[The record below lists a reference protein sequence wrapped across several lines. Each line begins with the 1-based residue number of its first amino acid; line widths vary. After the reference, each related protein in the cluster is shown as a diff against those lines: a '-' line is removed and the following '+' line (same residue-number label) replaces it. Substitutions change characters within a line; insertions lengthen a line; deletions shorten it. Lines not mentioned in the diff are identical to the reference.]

1 MNAGETAVLPTA
13 LRAPVAPQM
22 PEPRQPVAL
31 PAAAAPF
38 AELAGKRR
46 YRLGPL
52 LGEGGNGVVFRAT
65 CGDTGQD
72 VAIKLMRDD
81 AARATAERARRRAR
95 FQHETHLCEALRHPN
110 IVALLDKGEAPDG
123 RLFAVFEFV
132 AGRTLRDWLAAEGPL
147 SAVDTGRLMTEVLD
161 ALAAAHRRG
170 IVHRDLKPQNIMI
183 AMADGEPHAKLLDF
197 GVGELLPDAEDLAR
211 QTSTQATEVLGS
223 PQYCAPEQLRNE
235 APTPRSDLYAW
246 GLVVIECLTG
256 DVVMHG
262 ASVADILYQHLSP
275 VDIALPPSIASHPLG
290 SVLRR
295 ALSKN
300 PAQRAASADELAVQ
314 FRALNFAA
322 LVGQF
327 DASRASPPARAR
339 PFAPRGETAGTAGEY
354 RQITTLCC
362 CVALAGAGTQR
373 HAGTDHGD
381 LLDGYEAQW
390 LTKCADIAVGYG
402 AQVGGRLGDT
412 LLFHFGLQGDI
423 DRPARRAARAA
434 LDMVRVAERARLPAP
449 TAAGGHTRDEGW
461 RVEVAAAIHVGQVL
475 AHGARMSD
483 VTGVSMPAAASRLMR
498 VAGPGQILIS
508 DDARLALERHADTR
522 PTPLRLAQ
530 AGLAPQPVHELLGER
545 RADTP
550 FDSLDASMTAPMVG
564 RARELDALLR
574 AWQEVLARQ
583 HRDTRGERAP
593 RGVPRLVVGE
603 AGIGK
608 SRLVHELCE
617 AVRTQGHA
625 FAHCGCLP
633 ERENHALFPI
643 LRFIGAH
650 WHIDADRPVGPALA
664 AIDAMIAPLEC
675 DHAAARVAL
684 ATWLGL
690 PCDAKGF
697 LWSSA
702 REQHA
707 LFDVLEQLI
716 VSLGNGAPV
725 LLIVED
731 VQWIDRSTEDFLAYL
746 RRSPRAGAIGVVLT
760 SRPDKLDRWRGATE
774 RLALRRLSRDDAQHL
789 VSAFLGER
797 VPDPAWL
804 GQLAHRT
811 AGIPLFIEAVARE
824 LVTSG
829 AATAADGS
837 PAGPRATDPYPL
849 PVSLGGMLGLAFDR
863 IDGARDTAQ
872 LAATIGLEVDAQLL
886 ADASPHDRA
895 TLDAHLRLLLE
906 ERIVYAQHRRDRVF
920 YSFRHALIRDAA
932 YESMPPAVRRGNHA
946 RVGRALAVE
955 TDRGSGAHAFGV
967 AGHFAR
973 ARAFA
978 DAIAHGIEAARRALE
993 RSRYDDAIRYGQA
1006 VFDWL
1011 ANADYAQ
1018 REHDSARIRA
1028 TLTHATMA
1036 RFGWADPQVREH
1048 AEQLL
1053 RQVQTLDDPELAI
1066 SALWTLST
1074 CYHVAGDRPTV
1085 RGICTRL
1092 DALAAERGDA
1102 GVQVAADAMRGM
1114 SLWVDGHYARARVA
1128 FDAVL
1133 AGYDVRRDAGHRRIL
1148 GLDTRAWT
1156 MASLASVRGCIDD
1169 DPRASLAIAH
1179 EAVYCATCLDHLPTL
1194 GVTMMYLARMHQLAG
1209 DRDAAGATSE
1219 AILRLSDAHRLRA
1232 VEHYAAIIHAWT
1244 QGDRAGM
1251 VAHLDAQRQSGGLLG
1266 LTYYASLLAELDAER
1281 GEFAAALAQIEQC
1294 LAWCESTGERYY
1306 EAQLLLKKGEYVRQA
1321 DPRHGG
1327 EAALAACRRAFGI
1340 ATTAG
1345 MSGIVTRA
1353 EAMLHAWS

>member
-1 MNAGETAVLPTA
+1 MSTGEPAVLPTVS
-13 LRAPVAPQM
+13 RAPVVPEAF
-22 PEPRQPVAL
+22 EPRQPRQS
-31 PAAAAPF
+31 AAPF
-38 AELAGKRR
+38 AELAGKWH
-46 YRLGPL
+46 YRLGSL

-65 CGDTGQD
+65 CGETGQD

-81 AARATAERARRRAR
+81 AARTATERARQRVR
-95 FQHETHLCEALRHPN
+95 FQRETSLCEALRHPN
-110 IVALLDKGEAPDG
+110 IVALLDKGVAPDG
-123 RLFAVFEFV
+123 RLFAVFELV
-132 AGRTLRDWLAAEGPL
+132 QGRTLRDRLAAQGPL

-170 IVHRDLKPQNIMI
+170 IVHRDLKPQNIAI
-183 AMADGEPHAKLLDF
+183 TMADDGPHAKLLDF
-197 GVGELLPDAEDLAR
+197 GIGALLPGTEDIAR
-211 QTSTQATEVLGS
+211 QTSTLATEVLGS
-223 PQYCAPEQLRNE
+223 PPYCAPEQLRNE
-235 APTPRSDLYAW
+235 PPTPRSDLYAW
-246 GLVVIECLTG
+246 GLIVIECLTG

-262 ASVADILYQHLSP
+262 ASVADILYQQLSP
-275 VDIALPPSIASHPLG
+275 VDVALPRSIASHPLG

-300 PAQRAASADELAVQ
+300 PEQRAASADELAEP

-327 DASRASPPARAR
+327 DAGRASGQTRPR
-339 PFAPRGETAGTAGEY
+339 PFAPRSETIATVGEY

-362 CVALAGAGTQR
+362 CVTISGEGLRR

-381 LLDGYEAQW
+381 LLDGYEEQW

-402 AQVGGRLGDT
+402 AQVDGRLGDT
-412 LLFHFGLQGDI
+412 LLFHFGLHGDI

-434 LDMVRVAERARLPAP
+434 LDMVRVSERARLPASV
-449 TAAGGHTRDEGW
+449 AAGGEGW

-475 AHGARMSD
+475 AHASRMSGIS
-483 VTGVSMPAAASRLMR
+483 TPAAAARLLR
-498 VAGPGQILIS
+498 LAGPGQILIS
-508 DDARLALERHADTR
+508 DDARLALERHADYR
-522 PTPLRLAQ
+522 PTSLRLAR
-530 AGLAPQPVHELLGER
+530 AGLVPQPVHELLGER

-550 FDSLDASMTAPMVG
+550 FDSLDAGMRAPMVG
-564 RARELDALLR
+564 RTRELDALLR
-574 AWQEVLARQ
+574 AWRETLAR
-583 HRDTRGERAP
+583 HRRVMRGEPAP
-593 RGVPRLVVGE
+593 HGVPRLVVGD

-617 AVRTQGHA
+617 AVRIQGHA

-650 WHIDADRPVGPALA
+650 WHIDADSPAGPALA
-664 AIDAMIAPLEC
+664 ALDAMIAPLEC

-707 LFDVLEQLI
+707 LFDVLGQLI

-725 LLIVED
+725 LLVVED

-746 RRSPRAGAIGVVLT
+746 QRSPHAAALGIVFT
-760 SRPDKLDRWRGATE
+760 SRPDKLGRWRGATE
-774 RLALRRLSRDDAQHL
+774 RVVLRRLPRDDAQRL
-789 VSAFLGER
+789 MSACLGR
-797 VPDPAWL
+797 GVLDPAWL
-804 GQLAHRT
+804 DQLAQRT

-824 LVTSG
+824 LMMNG
-829 AATAADGS
+829 ADGADGAL
-837 PAGPRATDPYPL
+837 AGLRATDPYPL
-849 PVSLGGMLGLAFDR
+849 PLSLGGMLGLVFDR
-863 IDGARDTAQ
+863 IDDARDTAQ

-886 ADASPHDRA
+886 ADASPHDRV

-946 RVGRALAVE
+946 RVGRALVAQA
-955 TDRGSGAHAFGV
+955 DRGAGAHAFGV

-973 ARAFA
+973 AGAFA
-978 DAIAHGIEAARRALE
+978 DAIAHGIDAARRALE

-1011 ANADYAQ
+1011 GNADYAH

-1028 TLTHATMA
+1028 TLTHAMMA

-1053 RQVQTLDDPELAI
+1053 RQMQTLDDPELEI

-1074 CYHVAGDRPTV
+1074 YYHVAGDRPTV
-1085 RGICTRL
+1085 RGIGMRL
-1092 DALAAERGDA
+1092 DALATERGDA

-1114 SLWVDGHYARARVA
+1114 SLWVDGDYARARAA

-1133 AGYDVRRDAGHRRIL
+1133 AGYDVRRDADHRRIL

-1156 MASLASVRGCIDD
+1156 MASLASVRWCMDD
-1169 DPRASLAIAH
+1169 DPQAALAMARD
-1179 EAVYCATCLDHLPTL
+1179 AVYCATCLDHLPTL
-1194 GVTMMYLARMHQLAG
+1194 GVTMMYLARTHQLAG
-1209 DRDAAGATSE
+1209 DRDAARTLSE
-1219 AILRLSDAHRLRA
+1219 AILRLSDVHRLRA
-1232 VEHYAAIIHAWT
+1232 VEHYAAIIHAWA
-1244 QGDRAGM
+1244 QGSRAGII
-1251 VAHLDAQRQSGGLLG
+1251 AHLDAQRRSGGLLG
-1266 LTYYASLLAELDAER
+1266 LTYYASLLAELDAGR
-1281 GEFAAALAQIEQC
+1281 GDYHAALAQIEQC

-1306 EAQLLLKKGEYVRQA
+1306 EAQLLLKKSEYLRQA
-1321 DPRHGG
+1321 DPRCGG
-1327 EAALAACRRAFGI
+1327 VAALAACRRACEV
-1340 ATTAG
+1340 AATAG
-1345 MSGIVTRA
+1345 MGRIARLA
-1353 EAMLHAWS
+1353 EAMLRSLP

>member
-1 MNAGETAVLPTA
+1 MNALKTAALLPA
-13 LRAPVAPQM
+13 YREPVAPGT
-22 PEPRQPVAL
+22 PEPRPPAPP

-38 AELAGKRR
+38 AELAGTWR

-65 CGDTGQD
+65 CSDTAQD

-81 AARATAERARRRAR
+81 ATKTAAERARQRAR
-95 FQHETHLCEALRHPN
+95 FRRETHLCEGLRHPN

-123 RLFAVFEFV
+123 RLFAVFELV
-132 AGRTLRDWLAAEGPL
+132 QGRTLRDRLAGDGPL
-147 SAVDTGRLMTEVLD
+147 SAVETGRLMTEVLD

-170 IVHRDLKPQNIMI
+170 VVHRDLTPQNIVI
-183 AMADGEPHAKLLDF
+183 AMADDGPHAKLLDF
-197 GVGELLPDAEDLAR
+197 GIGALLPGMEGVES
-211 QTSTQATEVLGS
+211 QTATQATEVLGS

-235 APTPRSDLYAW
+235 APTFKSDLYAW

-256 DVVMHG
+256 EVVMHG
-262 ASVADILYQHLSP
+262 ASVADILYQQLSP

-290 SVLRR
+290 AVLRR

-300 PAQRAASADELAVQ
+300 PEQRAASADELAVQ

-327 DASRASPPARAR
+327 DAFRASRRAR
-339 PFAPRGETAGTAGEY
+339 PRGETTGTVGEY

-362 CVALAGAGTQR
+362 CVTIDGEGRQR
-373 HAGTDHGD
+373 HAGADHGD
-381 LLDGYEAQW
+381 VLDGYEEQW

-434 LDMVRVAERARLPAP
+434 LDMVRVAARARLPAP
-449 TAAGGHTRDEGW
+449 SAAGSRAAGESW
-461 RVEVAAAIHVGQVL
+461 RVDVAAAIHVGQIL
-475 AHGARMSD
+475 AHASL
-483 VTGVSMPAAASRLMR
+483 TSGVSTPAATSRLLR
-498 VAGPGQILIS
+498 LAGPGQILIS
-508 DDARLALERHADTR
+508 DDARLSLERHVDYRSTSMWLTR
-522 PTPLRLAQ
+522 

-545 RADTP
+545 RADTA
-550 FDSLDASMTAPMVG
+550 FDSLDDSVMAPMVG

-574 AWQEVLARQ
+574 AWQEALARQ
-583 HRDTRGERAP
+583 RRDTHGEPAP
-593 RGVPRLVVGE
+593 HGVPRLVVGE

-617 AVRTQGHA
+617 AVRGQGHA
-625 FAHCGCLP
+625 FAHCACLP

-650 WHIDADRPVGPALA
+650 WHIDADCPVDLALA
-664 AIDAMIAPLEC
+664 AIDEMIAPLAC
-675 DHAAARVAL
+675 DHAAARAAL

-707 LFDVLEQLI
+707 LFDVLSQLI
-716 VSLGNGAPV
+716 VSLGNGAPI
-725 LLIVED
+725 LLVVED
-731 VQWIDRSTEDFLAYL
+731 VQWLDRSTEEFLAFL
-746 RRSPRAGAIGVVLT
+746 QRSPRARAICVVLT
-760 SRPDKLDRWRGATE
+760 SRPDKLGRWRGSTE
-774 RLALRRLSRDDAQHL
+774 RLVLRRLSRDDAQRL
-789 VSAFLGER
+789 VSALVGQR
-797 VPDPAWL
+797 ALDPAVL
-804 GQLAHRT
+804 DLLAHRT
-811 AGIPLFIEAVARE
+811 AGIPLFIEEVARE
-824 LVTSG
+824 LMTSG
-829 AATAADGS
+829 AMTHADDALPGLR
-837 PAGPRATDPYPL
+837 GTDPYPL
-849 PVSLGGMLGLAFDR
+849 PVSLGGMLGLAFDW
-863 IDGARDTAQ
+863 IDDARDTAQ

-946 RVGRALAVE
+946 RVGRALAAE
-955 TDRGSGAHAFGV
+955 ADREAGAHAFGV
-967 AGHFAR
+967 ARHFAR
-973 ARAFA
+973 AGAFA
-978 DAIAHGIEAARRALE
+978 DAIGHGIDAARCALE
-993 RSRYDDAIRYGQA
+993 RSRYDDAIRYGQS
-1006 VFDWL
+1006 VSDWL
-1011 ANADYAQ
+1011 VDADYAQ

-1053 RQVQTLDDPELAI
+1053 RQVRTLDDQELAI

-1074 CYHVAGDRPTV
+1074 YYHVAGDRPTV
-1085 RGICTRL
+1085 RGITMQL
-1092 DALAAERGDA
+1092 DALAADRGEA

-1128 FDAVL
+1128 FEAAL
-1133 AGYDVRRDAGHRRIL
+1133 AGYDVRRDVDHRRIL

-1156 MASLASVRGCIDD
+1156 MASLASVLWCVDD
-1169 DPRASLAIAH
+1169 DPQASLAMAR
-1179 EAVYCATCLDHLPTL
+1179 EAVHCATCLDHLPTL

-1209 DRDAAGATSE
+1209 DRDAARAVSE

-1232 VEHYAAIIHAWT
+1232 VEHYVAIIHAWARA
-1244 QGDRAGM
+1244 DRAGAA
-1251 VAHLDAQRQSGGLLG
+1251 AHLEAQRQSGGLLG

-1281 GEFAAALAQIEQC
+1281 GDYDAALAQIEQC

-1306 EAQLLLKKGEYVRQA
+1306 EAQLLLKQCEYLRQA
-1321 DPRHGG
+1321 DPQRGG

-1345 MSGIVTRA
+1345 MVRIVRRA
-1353 EAMLHAWS
+1353 EEMLHALP

>member
-1 MNAGETAVLPTA
+1 MSTGEPAVLSIAP
-13 LRAPVAPQM
+13 RAPVVPEVL
-22 PEPRQPVAL
+22 EPRRP
-31 PAAAAPF
+31 AAPF
-38 AELAGKRR
+38 AELAGKRH
-46 YRLGPL
+46 YRLGSL

-65 CGDTGQD
+65 CGETGQD

-81 AARATAERARRRAR
+81 AVRTATERAR
-95 FQHETHLCEALRHPN
+95 FQRETSLCEALRHPN

-123 RLFAVFEFV
+123 RLFAVFELV
-132 AGRTLRDWLAAEGPL
+132 QGRTLRDQLAAQGPL
-147 SAVDTGRLMTEVLD
+147 SAVDTGLLMTEVLD

-170 IVHRDLKPQNIMI
+170 IVHRDLKPQNIAI
-183 AMADGEPHAKLLDF
+183 TMADDGPHAKLLDF
-197 GVGELLPDAEDLAR
+197 GIGALLPGTEDIAR
-211 QTSTQATEVLGS
+211 QTSTLETEVLGS
-223 PQYCAPEQLRNE
+223 PPYCAPEQLRNE
-235 APTPRSDLYAW
+235 LPTPRSDLYAW

-256 DVVMHG
+256 EVVMRG
-262 ASVADILYQHLSP
+262 ASVADILYQQLSP
-275 VDIALPPSIASHPLG
+275 VDVALPPSIASHPLG

-300 PAQRAASADELAVQ
+300 PEQRAASADELAEP

-327 DASRASPPARAR
+327 DAGRASGHTHPR
-339 PFAPRGETAGTAGEY
+339 PFAPRSDTVATAGEY

-362 CVALAGAGTQR
+362 CVTIAGEGRQR
-373 HAGTDHGD
+373 HAGPDHGD
-381 LLDGYEAQW
+381 LLDGYEEQW

-402 AQVGGRLGDT
+402 AQVDGRLGDT
-412 LLFHFGLQGDI
+412 LLFHFGLRGDI

-434 LDMVRVAERARLPAP
+434 LDMVRMAERTRLPAP
-449 TAAGGHTRDEGW
+449 VAAGGPAGGESW
-461 RVEVAAAIHVGQVL
+461 RVDVAAAIHVGHVL
-475 AHGARMSD
+475 THASRMS
-483 VTGVSMPAAASRLMR
+483 GISAPAAAARLLR
-498 VAGPGQILIS
+498 LAGPGQILIS
-508 DDARLALERHADTR
+508 DDARLALERHADYR
-522 PTPLRLAQ
+522 PTALRLAR
-530 AGLAPQPVHELLGER
+530 AGLVPQPVHELLGER

-550 FDSLDASMTAPMVG
+550 FDSLDAGMRAPMVG
-564 RARELDALLR
+564 RERELDALMR
-574 AWQEVLARQ
+574 AWQETLAR
-583 HRDTRGERAP
+583 HRRVTRGEPAP
-593 RGVPRLVVGE
+593 HGVPRLVVGD

-617 AVRTQGHA
+617 AVRIQGHA

-650 WHIDADRPVGPALA
+650 WHIDADSPAGFALA

-690 PCDAKGF
+690 PCDAKGL

-725 LLIVED
+725 LLVVED

-746 RRSPRAGAIGVVLT
+746 QRSPRAAALGIVFT
-760 SRPDKLDRWRGATE
+760 SRPDKLGRWRGATE
-774 RLALRRLSRDDAQHL
+774 RLVLRRLPRDDAQRL
-789 VSAFLGER
+789 ISACLGQGAL
-797 VPDPAWL
+797 DPAWL
-804 GQLAHRT
+804 DQLAHRT

-824 LVTSG
+824 LTMSG
-829 AATAADGS
+829 ADGS
-837 PAGPRATDPYPL
+837 LAGLRATDPYPL
-849 PVSLGGMLGLAFDR
+849 PLSLGDMLGLAFDR
-863 IDGARDTAQ
+863 IDDARDTAQ

-886 ADASPHDRA
+886 ADASPHDRS

-920 YSFRHALIRDAA
+920 YSFRHALIRDTA

-946 RVGRALAVE
+946 RVGRALVAQA
-955 TDRGSGAHAFGV
+955 DRGAGAHAFGV

-973 ARAFA
+973 AGAFA
-978 DAIAHGIEAARRALE
+978 DAIAHGIDAARRALE
-993 RSRYDDAIRYGQA
+993 RSRYDDAIRYGQS

-1011 ANADYAQ
+1011 GNADYAQ

-1036 RFGWADPQVREH
+1036 RFGWANPQVREH

-1053 RQVQTLDDPELAI
+1053 RQMQTLDDPELEI

-1074 CYHVAGDRPTV
+1074 YYHVAGDRPTV
-1085 RGICTRL
+1085 RGISMRL
-1092 DALAAERGDA
+1092 DALATERGDA

-1114 SLWVDGHYARARVA
+1114 SLWVDGDYARARAA

-1133 AGYDVRRDAGHRRIL
+1133 AGYDVRRDVDHRRIL

-1156 MASLASVRGCIDD
+1156 MASLASVRWCTDD
-1169 DPRASLAIAH
+1169 DPQASLAMARD
-1179 EAVYCATCLDHLPTL
+1179 AVYCATCLDHLPTL
-1194 GVTMMYLARMHQLAG
+1194 GVTMMYLARTHQLAG
-1209 DRDAAGATSE
+1209 DRDAARTLSE
-1219 AILRLSDAHRLRA
+1219 AILRLSDVHRLRA
-1232 VEHYAAIIHAWT
+1232 VGHYAAIIHAWA
-1244 QGDRAGM
+1244 QGDRAGV

-1266 LTYYASLLAELDAER
+1266 LTYYASLLAELDAGR
-1281 GEFAAALAQIEQC
+1281 GDYHAALAQIEQC

-1306 EAQLLLKKGEYVRQA
+1306 EAQLLLKKCEYLRQA
-1321 DPRHGG
+1321 DPRCGG
-1327 EAALAACRRAFGI
+1327 VAALAALAACRRACEI

-1345 MSGIVTRA
+1345 MGRIARLA
-1353 EAMLHAWS
+1353 EAMLQSLP

>member
-1 MNAGETAVLPTA
+1 MNALKTAALLPA
-13 LRAPVAPQM
+13 YREPVAPGT
-22 PEPRQPVAL
+22 PEPRPPA
-31 PAAAAPF
+31 PPPAAAAAPF
-38 AELAGKRR
+38 AELAGTWR

-65 CGDTGQD
+65 CSDTAQD

-81 AARATAERARRRAR
+81 ATKTAAERARQRAR
-95 FQHETHLCEALRHPN
+95 FRRETHLCEGLRHPN

-123 RLFAVFEFV
+123 RLFAVFELV
-132 AGRTLRDWLAAEGPL
+132 QGRTLRDRLAGDGPL
-147 SAVDTGRLMTEVLD
+147 SAVETGRLMTEVLD

-170 IVHRDLKPQNIMI
+170 VVHRDLTPQNIVI
-183 AMADGEPHAKLLDF
+183 AMADDGPHAKLLDF
-197 GVGELLPDAEDLAR
+197 GIGALLPGMEGVES
-211 QTSTQATEVLGS
+211 QTATQATEVLGS

-235 APTPRSDLYAW
+235 APTLKSDLYAW

-256 DVVMHG
+256 EVVMHG
-262 ASVADILYQHLSP
+262 ASVADILYQQLSP

-300 PAQRAASADELAVQ
+300 PEQRAASADELAVQ

-327 DASRASPPARAR
+327 DAFRASRRAR
-339 PFAPRGETAGTAGEY
+339 PRGETTGTVGEY

-362 CVALAGAGTQR
+362 CVTIDGEGRQR
-373 HAGTDHGD
+373 HAGADHGD
-381 LLDGYEAQW
+381 VLDGYEEQW

-434 LDMVRVAERARLPAP
+434 LDMVRVAARARLPAP
-449 TAAGGHTRDEGW
+449 SAAGSRAAGESW
-461 RVEVAAAIHVGQVL
+461 RVDVAAAIHVGQIL
-475 AHGARMSD
+475 AHASL
-483 VTGVSMPAAASRLMR
+483 TSGVSTPAATSRLLR
-498 VAGPGQILIS
+498 LAGPGQILIS
-508 DDARLALERHADTR
+508 DDARLSLERHVDYRSTSMWLTR
-522 PTPLRLAQ
+522 

-545 RADTP
+545 RADTA
-550 FDSLDASMTAPMVG
+550 FDSLDDSVMAPMVG

-574 AWQEVLARQ
+574 AWQEALARQ
-583 HRDTRGERAP
+583 RRDTHGEPAP
-593 RGVPRLVVGE
+593 HGVPRLVVGE

-617 AVRTQGHA
+617 AVRGQGHA
-625 FAHCGCLP
+625 FAHCACLP

-650 WHIDADRPVGPALA
+650 WHIDADCPVDLALA
-664 AIDAMIAPLEC
+664 AIDEMIAPLAC
-675 DHAAARVAL
+675 DHAAARAAL

-707 LFDVLEQLI
+707 LFDVLSQLI
-716 VSLGNGAPV
+716 VSLGNGAPI
-725 LLIVED
+725 LLVVED
-731 VQWIDRSTEDFLAYL
+731 VQWLDRSTEEFLAFL
-746 RRSPRAGAIGVVLT
+746 QRSPRARAICVVLT
-760 SRPDKLDRWRGATE
+760 SRPDKLGRWRGSTE
-774 RLALRRLSRDDAQHL
+774 RLVLRRLSRDDAQRL
-789 VSAFLGER
+789 VSALVGQR
-797 VPDPAWL
+797 ALDPAL
-804 GQLAHRT
+804 LELLAHRT
-811 AGIPLFIEAVARE
+811 AGIPLFIEEVARE
-824 LVTSG
+824 LMTSG
-829 AATAADGS
+829 AMTHADGAL
-837 PAGPRATDPYPL
+837 PGLRATDPYPL
-849 PVSLGGMLGLAFDR
+849 PVSLGGMLGLAFDW
-863 IDGARDTAQ
+863 IDDARDTAQ

-886 ADASPHDRA
+886 AAASPHDRA

-946 RVGRALAVE
+946 RVGRALAAE
-955 TDRGSGAHAFGV
+955 ADRGAGAHAFGV

-973 ARAFA
+973 AGAFA
-978 DAIAHGIEAARRALE
+978 DAIGHGIEAARRALE
-993 RSRYDDAIRYGQA
+993 RSRYDDAIRYGQS
-1006 VFDWL
+1006 VSDWL
-1011 ANADYAQ
+1011 VDADYAQ

-1053 RQVQTLDDPELAI
+1053 RQVQTLDDQELAI

-1074 CYHVAGDRPTV
+1074 YYHVAGDRPTV
-1085 RGICTRL
+1085 RGISMQL
-1092 DALAAERGDA
+1092 DALAADRGEA

-1128 FDAVL
+1128 FEAAL
-1133 AGYDVRRDAGHRRIL
+1133 AGYDVRRDVDHRRVL

-1156 MASLASVRGCIDD
+1156 MASLASVLWCVDD
-1169 DPRASLAIAH
+1169 DPQASLAMARD
-1179 EAVYCATCLDHLPTL
+1179 AVHCATCLDHLPTL

-1209 DRDAAGATSE
+1209 DRDAARAASE

-1232 VEHYAAIIHAWT
+1232 VEHYVAIIHAWARA
-1244 QGDRAGM
+1244 DRAGAA
-1251 VAHLDAQRQSGGLLG
+1251 AHLEAQRQSGGLLG

-1281 GEFAAALAQIEQC
+1281 GDFAGALAQIEQC

-1306 EAQLLLKKGEYVRQA
+1306 EAQLLLKQCEYLRQA
-1321 DPRHGG
+1321 DPQRGG

-1345 MSGIVTRA
+1345 MVRIVRRA
-1353 EAMLHAWS
+1353 EKMLHALP

>member
-1 MNAGETAVLPTA
+1 MNAAEPAVMPTVS
-13 LRAPVAPQM
+13 RAPVEPDAPAQ
-22 PEPRQPVAL
+22 QQS
-31 PAAAAPF
+31 AAPF
-38 AELAGKRR
+38 ATLAGKRH
-46 YRLGPL
+46 YRLGAR
-52 LGEGGNGVVFRAT
+52 LGEGGAGVVFRAT
-65 CGDTGQD
+65 CDETGQD

-81 AARATAERARRRAR
+81 AALSAEERARQRAR
-95 FQHETHLCEALRHPN
+95 FRRETNLCEALRHPN

-123 RLFAVFEFV
+123 RLFAVFELV
-132 AGRTLRDWLAAEGPL
+132 QGRTLRDRLAVEGPL
-147 SAVDTGRLMTEVLD
+147 SAVDTGRLMAEVLD
-161 ALAAAHRRG
+161 GLAAAHRRG
-170 IVHRDLKPQNIMI
+170 IVHRDLKPQNIVI
-183 AMADGEPHAKLLDF
+183 TMADGGPHAKLLDF
-197 GVGELLPDAEDLAR
+197 GIGALLPGTEDIAR
-211 QTSTQATEVLGS
+211 QTSTLATEVLGS
-223 PQYCAPEQLRNE
+223 PPYCAPEQLRNE
-235 APTPRSDLYAW
+235 PPTPRSDLYAW

-256 DVVMHG
+256 DVVMRG
-262 ASVADILYQHLSP
+262 ASVADILYQQLSP
-275 VDIALPPSIASHPLG
+275 VDVALPPSIASHPLG

-295 ALSKN
+295 ALNKN
-300 PAQRAASADELAVQ
+300 PEQRAASADELAEP

-327 DASRASPPARAR
+327 DAGRASGQARPH
-339 PFAPRGETAGTAGEY
+339 PFAPYSETIATAGEY

-362 CVALAGAGTQR
+362 CVTITGAGRRR

-381 LLDGYEAQW
+381 LLDGYEEQW

-402 AQVGGRLGDT
+402 AQVDGRLGDT
-412 LLFHFGLQGDI
+412 LLFHFGLRGDI

-434 LDMVRVAERARLPAP
+434 LDMVRLAERARLP
-449 TAAGGHTRDEGW
+449 TTAGGRAGAESW
-461 RVEVAAAIHVGQVL
+461 RVEVAAAIHVGHVL
-475 AHGARMSD
+475 THASRMS
-483 VTGVSMPAAASRLMR
+483 GVSTPAAAARLLR
-498 VAGPGQILIS
+498 LAGPGQILIS
-508 DDARLALERHADTR
+508 DDARLALERHADYR
-522 PTPLRLAQ
+522 PTSLRLAR
-530 AGLAPQPVHELLGER
+530 AGLVPQPVHELLGER

-550 FDSLDASMTAPMVG
+550 FDSLDAGMRVPMVG

-574 AWQEVLARQ
+574 AWQETLAR
-583 HRDTRGERAP
+583 HRRLKRGEPAP
-593 RGVPRLVVGE
+593 HGVPRLVVGD

-617 AVRTQGHA
+617 AVRIQGHA

-650 WHIDADRPVGPALA
+650 WHIGTDSPAGFALA

-690 PCDAKGF
+690 PCDAKGL
-697 LWSSA
+697 LWSSE
-702 REQHA
+702 RELHA

-716 VSLGNGAPV
+716 VSLGHGAPV
-725 LLIVED
+725 LLVVED

-746 RRSPRAGAIGVVLT
+746 QRSPRAAALGIVFT
-760 SRPDKLDRWRGATE
+760 SRPDKLGRWRGATE
-774 RLALRRLSRDDAQHL
+774 RLVLRRLPRDDAQRL
-789 VSAFLGER
+789 MSACLGR
-797 VPDPAWL
+797 GALDPAWL
-804 GQLAHRT
+804 DQLAQRT

-824 LVTSG
+824 LTMSG
-829 AATAADGS
+829 ADGAL
-837 PAGPRATDPYPL
+837 AGLRDTDPYPL
-849 PVSLGGMLGLAFDR
+849 PLSLGGMLGLAFDR
-863 IDGARDTAQ
+863 IDDARDTAQ

-886 ADASPHDRA
+886 AHASPHDRA
-895 TLDAHLRLLLE
+895 TLDAHLQLLLE

-932 YESMPPAVRRGNHA
+932 YESMPPAVRRVNHA
-946 RVGRALAVE
+946 RVGRALIAE
-955 TDRGSGAHAFGV
+955 ADRGADAHAFGV

-973 ARAFA
+973 AGDFA
-978 DAIAHGIEAARRALE
+978 DAIAHGIDAARRALE
-993 RSRYDDAIRYGQA
+993 RSRYDDAIRYGQS

-1011 ANADYAQ
+1011 GNADYAQ

-1053 RQVQTLDDPELAI
+1053 RQMQTLDDPELEI

-1074 CYHVAGDRPTV
+1074 YYHVAGDRPTV
-1085 RGICTRL
+1085 RGIGMRL
-1092 DALAAERGDA
+1092 DALATERGDA

-1114 SLWVDGHYARARVA
+1114 SLWVDGDYTRARAA

-1133 AGYDVRRDAGHRRIL
+1133 AGYDVRRDADHRRLL

-1156 MASLASVRGCIDD
+1156 MASLASVRWSMDD
-1169 DPRASLAIAH
+1169 DPQASLALARD
-1179 EAVYCATCLDHLPTL
+1179 AVYCAACLDHLPTL
-1194 GVTMMYLARMHQLAG
+1194 GVTMMYLARMYQLAG
-1209 DRDAAGATSE
+1209 DRDAARTLSE

-1232 VEHYAAIIHAWT
+1232 VGHYAAIIHAWA
-1244 QGDRAGM
+1244 QGDRAGV

-1281 GEFAAALAQIEQC
+1281 GDYPAALAQVEQC

-1306 EAQLLLKKGEYVRQA
+1306 EAQLLLKKCEYLRQA
-1321 DPRHGG
+1321 DPRCGG
-1327 EAALAACRRAFGI
+1327 VAALAACRRACEV

-1345 MSGIVTRA
+1345 MGRIARLA
-1353 EAMLHAWS
+1353 GAMLQSLP

>member
-1 MNAGETAVLPTA
+1 MLPTVS
-13 LRAPVAPQM
+13 RTPVVPGM
-22 PEPRQPVAL
+22 PESRQPV
-31 PAAAAPF
+31 APF
-38 AELAGKRR
+38 AELAGRR
-46 YRLGPL
+46 HYRLGPL

-65 CGDTGQD
+65 CAETGQA

-81 AARATAERARRRAR
+81 AARTVAQRAHQRAR
-95 FQHETHLCEALRHPN
+95 FRRETSLCEALRHPN
-110 IVALLDKGEAPDG
+110 IVALLDQGEAPDG
-123 RLFAVFEFV
+123 RLFAVFELV
-132 AGRTLRDWLAAEGPL
+132 QGRTVRDRLAAEGPL

-170 IVHRDLKPQNIMI
+170 IVHRDLKPQNIVI
-183 AMADGEPHAKLLDF
+183 AMADDGPHAKLLDF
-197 GVGELLPDAEDLAR
+197 GIGALLPGAEDITRETATL
-211 QTSTQATEVLGS
+211 ATEVLGS
-223 PQYCAPEQLRNE
+223 PSYCAPEQLRNE
-235 APTPRSDLYAW
+235 PPTPRSDLYAW

-262 ASVADILYQHLSP
+262 TSVADILYQQLSP
-275 VDIALPPSIASHPLG
+275 VDVALPPSIASHPLG

-295 ALSKN
+295 ALNKN
-300 PAQRAASADELAVQ
+300 PEQRAASADELAEQ

-327 DASRASPPARAR
+327 DASRTSRASRQMR
-339 PFAPRGETAGTAGEY
+339 PHPLAPRGDTIAAAGEY
-354 RQITTLCC
+354 RQVTTLCC
-362 CVALAGAGTQR
+362 CVAIAGEGRQR

-381 LLDGYEAQW
+381 LLDGYQEQW

-402 AQVGGRLGDT
+402 AHAGGRLGDT

-434 LDMVRVAERARLPAP
+434 LDMVRVAERARLPVPA
-449 TAAGGHTRDEGW
+449 AAGGIGAGDGW

-475 AHGARMSD
+475 AHVSHMS
-483 VTGVSMPAAASRLMR
+483 GVSTPAAASRLLR
-498 VAGPGQILIS
+498 LAGPGQILIS
-508 DDARLALERHADTR
+508 DDARLALERHADHR
-522 PTPLRLAQ
+522 PTALRLAR
-530 AGLAPQPVHELLGER
+530 AGLLPQPVHELFGER

-550 FDSLDASMTAPMVG
+550 FDSLDTGVRAPMVG

-574 AWQEVLARQ
+574 AWQETLARY
-583 HRDTRGERAP
+583 RRAMRGEPAP
-593 RGVPRLVVGE
+593 HGVPRLVVGE

-617 AVRTQGHA
+617 AVRSQGHA

-650 WHIDADRPVGPALA
+650 WQIDADSPAGGALE
-664 AIDAMIAPLEC
+664 AIETMIAPLEC
-675 DHAAARVAL
+675 DHAVARAAL

-702 REQHA
+702 RERHA

-716 VSLGNGAPV
+716 VSLGNGVP
-725 LLIVED
+725 LLLVVED

-746 RRSPRAGAIGVVLT
+746 QRSPRAAALAVVYT
-760 SRPDKLDRWRGATE
+760 SRPDKLGRWRGATE
-774 RLALRRLSRDDAQHL
+774 RLVLRRLPRDDAQCL
-789 VSAFLGER
+789 MSAYLGPGA
-797 VPDPAWL
+797 PDPAWL
-804 GQLAHRT
+804 DQLARRT

-824 LVTSG
+824 LTTNG
-829 AATAADGS
+829 ADGS
-837 PAGPRATDPYPL
+837 LAGQRATDPFPL
-849 PVSLGGMLGLAFDR
+849 PLSLGGMLGLAFDR
-863 IDGARDTAQ
+863 IDDARDTAQ

-895 TLDAHLRLLLE
+895 TLDGHLRLLLE

-920 YSFRHALIRDAA
+920 YAFRHALIRDAA

-946 RVGRALAVE
+946 RVGRALIAE
-955 TDRGSGAHAFGV
+955 ADRGAGAHTFGV

-973 ARAFA
+973 AGALA
-978 DAIAHGIEAARRALE
+978 DAIAHGIDAARRALE
-993 RSRYDDAIRYGQA
+993 GARYDDAIRYGQA
-1006 VFDWL
+1006 VFEWL
-1011 ANADYAQ
+1011 GNADYAQ
-1018 REHDSARIRA
+1018 RELDSARIRT

-1053 RQVQTLDDPELAI
+1053 KQVQTLDDPELET

-1074 CYHVAGDRPTV
+1074 YYHVAGDRPTV
-1085 RGICTRL
+1085 RGIGLRL
-1092 DALAAERGDA
+1092 DALATERGDA

-1114 SLWVDGHYARARVA
+1114 SLWVDGHYARARAA

-1133 AGYDVRRDAGHRRIL
+1133 AGYDVRRDANHRRIL

-1156 MASLASVRGCIDD
+1156 MASLASVRWCMDD
-1169 DPRASLAIAH
+1169 DPRAALAMAH
-1179 EAVYCATCLDHLPTL
+1179 DAVYCATCLDHLPTL
-1194 GVTMMYLARMHQLAG
+1194 GVTMMYLARTYQLAG
-1209 DRDAAGATSE
+1209 DRDAALALSE
-1219 AILRLSDAHRLRA
+1219 AILRLSEIHRLRA
-1232 VEHYAAIIHAWT
+1232 VGHYAAIIRAWAH
-1244 QGDRAGM
+1244 GDRAG
-1251 VAHLDAQRQSGGLLG
+1251 VVEHLDAQRQSGGLLG
-1266 LTYYASLLAELDAER
+1266 LTYYASLLAELDAAR
-1281 GEFAAALAQIEQC
+1281 GEHGAALARIEEC

-1306 EAQLLLKKGEYVRQA
+1306 EAQLLMKKCEYLRLA
-1321 DPRHGG
+1321 DPRCGG
-1327 EAALAACRRAFGI
+1327 VAALDACRRAVEI

-1345 MSGIVTRA
+1345 MGRIARLAAALLQS
-1353 EAMLHAWS
+1353 LP